1 MLMLYYQLG
10 GGTMTAV
17 LIIAKLLYLALCIA
31 LITVVLFQKGRSAGL
46 SGAIGGAGESYWGK
60 NKARTMDGK
69 LQKVTIFLAGGF
81 IVFALLIQFIAK
93 FA

>member
-1 MLMLYYQLG
+1 MAALL
-10 GGTMTAV
+10 V
-17 LIIAKLLYLALCIA
+17 IAKVLYFVLCIA

-69 LQKVTIFLAGGF
+69 LQKATVYLAVGF
-81 IVFALLIQFIAK
+81 ILFAVIIQFISK
-93 FA
+93 LV

>member
-1 MLMLYYQLG
+1 M
-10 GGTMTAV
+10 AII
-17 LIIAKLLYLALCIA
+17 LIIAKVLYLALCIA

-69 LQKVTIFLAGGF
+69 LQKVTVFLALGF
-81 IVFALLIQFIAK
+81 IIFAVLIQFFAK
-93 FA
+93 FV